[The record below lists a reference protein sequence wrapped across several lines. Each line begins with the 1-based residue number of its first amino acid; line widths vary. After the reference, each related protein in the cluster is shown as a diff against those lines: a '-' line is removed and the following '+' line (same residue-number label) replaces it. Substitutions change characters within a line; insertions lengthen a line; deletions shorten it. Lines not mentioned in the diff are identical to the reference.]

1 MERITSK
8 IFSGSSH
15 SLCLGATGQG
25 IGLGCEREQRE
36 MEWQPA
42 WVLLSV
48 ELQRKERKRIRKE
61 QGLVNLAKIQLNLKS
76 AMF

>member
-1 MERITSK
+1 MERISSK

-15 SLCLGATGQG
+15 SLCPGATGQG
-25 IGLGCEREQRE
+25 LGLGCEREQRE
-36 MEWQPA
+36 MEWQLA

-76 AMF
+76 ATF